1 VKYTPLSAINLAAT
15 YENGWRRFMRTVAV
29 TCENGWRRL
38 MRMGGGIDENIHLN
52 TKALLYLCLEQQ
64 MEINSL
70 KVLVARSNE
79 KRKK

>member
-1 VKYTPLSAINLAAT
+1 MVPKAAKS
-15 YENGWRRFMRTVAV
+15 EV
-29 TCENGWRRL
+29 TRPIL
-38 MRMGGGIDENIHLN
+38 DLDA
-52 TKALLYLCLEQQ
+52 KALLYLCLEQQ